1 MNEVWHIPKVGRK
14 QVDNFGLFQY
24 GGSISMNYIAY
35 ADVQYRYGNRICN
48 KLIRILY
55 DRCLNI
61 FYDIAG
67 RRLTNV
73 FELITPNDL
82 YLYRNDPGNSIFPH
96 VNEPYTMCEIITYEE
111 WKDYPVDSDWLDDHS
126 IQNK

>member
-1 MNEVWHIPKVGRK
+1 MNEIWHFPKVTRRE
-14 QVDNFGLFQY
+14 VDNFGLMY
-24 GGSISMNYIAY
+24 GGSIGMNYIAY
-35 ADVQYRYGNRICN
+35 ADVEYRYGHLIYN

-55 DRCLNI
+55 SRHINM

-67 RRLTNV
+67 RRITNV

-82 YLYRNDPGNSIFPH
+82 YLYRHDPGNSIFTHVSEPH
-96 VNEPYTMCEIITYEE
+96 TMCEIITDKEWEE
-111 WKDYPVDSDWLDDHS
+111 FPVDSDWLDDYS

>member
-1 MNEVWHIPKVGRK
+1 MNEVWHVPKVGRN

-24 GGSISMNYIAY
+24 GGSIGMNYIAY
-35 ADVQYRYGNRICN
+35 ADVNYGRYT

-55 DRCLNI
+55 DRCLNM

-67 RRLTNV
+67 RRITNV

-82 YLYRNDPGNSIFPH
+82 YLYRHDPGNSIFPH
-96 VNEPYTMCEIITYEE
+96 ISEPHTMCEIITDEE
-111 WKDYPVDSDWLDDHS
+111 WKDYPIDSDWLDDYS